1 LAATV
6 IWQIGWVVLPIP
18 ALNPER
24 EIGIML
30 SLSVLLTSLVV
41 QIYRYRSVATP
52 IQRQQTKW
60 FLFGFAAGLLGVLVW
75 ATLFVALP
83 PPPGPTRLLVNLIGT
98 GVLVFS
104 PLATVVCI
112 TIALLRFRLWEIDL
126 VINRTLVYTAI
137 TVAIIAI
144 YSLIVGG
151 LGSLLHVQG
160 NPLVAFVGAGVIAL
174 IFRPLA
180 DGVQQA
186 VNRLMFGRRDEPYAV
201 LAQLGHELQAAML
214 PEQGLRAVVVGITTS
229 LKLPYAAIE
238 LMPTSDGV
246 LTPPKPT
253 DDRRPTTERE
263 GSIVHRPHNAPTL
276 FAYPD
281 TPPQP
286 SGTLLEL
293 PLTFQ
298 GEALG
303 RLLVAPRSPGEPFS
317 PREHRLLTAIADQA
331 GAAAS
336 AVQLT
341 LALQRSRERLVL
353 AREEERRRIRRD
365 LHDELG
371 PTLASQTLR
380 LDAAIDLID
389 AQPDRAAELLTTI
402 KARNQAIVAEIRR
415 LVYELRPPALDEL
428 GLLGALR
435 AAVRQLGA
443 TTPQISFAGT
453 PDPLPSLPAAVEV
466 AAYRIALEA
475 ITNAIRHAEAT
486 RCAVR
491 LELEGD
497 RGTRKE
503 GTLPLR
509 TSGSRPAPTAALLLT
524 ISDDGRGIDPHAPR
538 GVGLRS
544 MRERAEELGGSLTI
558 TPTSGGGTTI
568 MAWLPIPL
576 DS

>member
-1 LAATV
+1 MLLGYPLT
-6 IWQIGWVVLPIP
+6 
-18 ALNPER
+18 
-24 EIGIML
+24 IGIA
-30 SLSVLLTSLVV
+30 
-41 QIYRYRSVATP
+41 IFRYR
-52 IQRQQTKW
+52 
-60 FLFGFAAGLLGVLVW
+60 LYD
-75 ATLFVALP
+75 
-83 PPPGPTRLLVNLIGT
+83 
-98 GVLVFS
+98 
-104 PLATVVCI
+104 
-112 TIALLRFRLWEIDL
+112 IDL
-126 VINRTLVYTAI
+126 IINRTLVYGGL
-137 TVAIIAI
+137 TVSVVAGYAA
-144 YSLIVGG
+144 IVGG
-151 LGSLLHVQG
+151 LSLLLHDQQNVVSAI
-160 NPLVAFVGAGVIAL
+160 LATVVIAL
-174 IFRPLA
+174 IFQPLRERLQK
-180 DGVQQA
+180 G
-186 VNRLMFGRRDEPYAV
+186 VNRLMFGERDDPYVV
-201 LAQLGHELQAAML
+201 LATFSRQLQTSALPDQILPTIAATIC
-214 PEQGLRAVVVGITTS
+214 RT

-238 LMPTSDGV
+238 LMPPAAGV
-246 LTPPKPT
+246 LSLPTTT
-253 DDRRPTTERE
+253 DDRRPTTERAAA
-263 GSIVHRPHNAPTL
+263 IVHSPYNAPTL
-276 FAYPD
+276 FAHPD

-298 GEALG
+298 GEPLG

-509 TSGSRPAPTAALLLT
+509 TGGSRPAPTAALLLT